1 MKTSGAAQSSSNSTS
16 GGVSEIGDVMPLAS
30 SRERRI
36 VTLLVPS
43 LVVLVLALL
52 WYQWFS

>member
-1 MKTSGAAQSSSNSTS
+1 MASAATQSNNSTTGS
-16 GGVSEIGDVMPLAS
+16 IESEIGDVLPPAS